1 MSETS
6 TPLQTPS
13 VQTPVNN
20 KKKKKKSRK
29 KLLWILGL
37 LLIAIIVIA
46 VIISSKK
53 ETLIT
58 VQTEK
63 IKPRNITQ
71 IVTAT
76 GKIQSETEVNISAE
90 ISGEIVSLPFKEGDE
105 VTKNDL
111 LVKIKQDA
119 LRRNFRSRMPPYR

>member
-13 VQTPVNN
+13 VQTPMNN

-63 IKPRNITQ
+63 IKPSRRIFPKSLFGILLIGDFT
-71 IVTAT
+71 
-76 GKIQSETEVNISAE
+76 
-90 ISGEIVSLPFKEGDE
+90 SGRI
-105 VTKNDL
+105 
-111 LVKIKQDA
+111 
-119 LRRNFRSRMPPYR
+119 

>member
-1 MSETS
+1 MAEVT
-6 TPLQTPS
+6 TPIPPPI
-13 VQTPVNN
+13 PVPV

-37 LLIAIIVIA
+37 ALIAVIVIA
-46 VIISSKK
+46 VMVSSKK
-53 ETLIT
+53 ENLVV

-63 IKPRNITQ
+63 VKKRDITQ
-71 IVTAT
+71 LVTAT

-90 ISGEIVSLPFKEGDE
+90 VSGEIVSLPFKEGDE
-105 VTKNDL
+105 VKKGDL

-119 LRRNFRSRMPPYR
+119 YAPELQQ